1 MICPS
6 VLIKLKEDFFMY
18 EEHEPIST
26 LVSATNHF
34 DNECARNDNAMIRL
48 LTSCDFVCNA
58 VLFY

>member
-1 MICPS
+1 
-6 VLIKLKEDFFMY
+6 MY

-34 DNECARNDNAMIRL
+34 DYECARNDNAMIRL